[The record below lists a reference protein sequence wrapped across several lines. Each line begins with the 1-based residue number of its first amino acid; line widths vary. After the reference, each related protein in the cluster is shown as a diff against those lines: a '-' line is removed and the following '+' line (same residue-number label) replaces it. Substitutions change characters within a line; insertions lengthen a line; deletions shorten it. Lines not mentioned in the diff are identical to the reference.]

1 MQVTV
6 EATEGLERKMRVVVP
21 ASEVES
27 QVEAKIKQA
36 AQTVRLK
43 GFRPGKVPLKEVKR
57 RFGPGIRQEVSSE
70 VIQSSYG
77 VALRQEAINP
87 AGMPNIEEIKFD
99 EGQDLEYTAVFEIFP
114 EIEVVGYES
123 IAVERPVSEVT
134 EPDIDKM
141 IDSLRDQRMD
151 YSEVSRA
158 SALKDKVVV
167 DFEGFLDGEAF
178 EGGKAE
184 GADLILGSGSMI
196 PGFEDGILGM
206 SVGEEKEI
214 DVTFPEQYQAENL
227 AGKQTKFKIKLHTVL
242 EPKQPELNDEFFA
255 LFDVKEGGMDA
266 FRSEIKLN
274 MERELD
280 AAVKAKVKD
289 QVMAGLEAHNEVSLP
304 KALVEQEVNRMRQ
317 EAVQRFGGDGAVK
330 LDPSMLPAEMFSEQ
344 AEKRV
349 KLGLIVNSI
358 VETNKLVPDTD
369 KVRETIESLAASYE
383 QPEQVV
389 SYYYN
394 NEAQLSQ
401 VQNMVLE
408 EQIVDFVL
416 AKAVV
421 TDKVMPYEA
430 AVKKAEP
437 GEALESSDDAETA

>member
-1 MQVTV
+1 
-6 EATEGLERKMRVVVP
+6 
-21 ASEVES
+21 
-27 QVEAKIKQA
+27 
-36 AQTVRLK
+36 
-43 GFRPGKVPLKEVKR
+43 
-57 RFGPGIRQEVSSE
+57 
-70 VIQSSYG
+70 
-77 VALRQEAINP
+77 
-87 AGMPNIEEIKFD
+87 
-99 EGQDLEYTAVFEIFP
+99 
-114 EIEVVGYES
+114 
-123 IAVERPVSEVT
+123 
-134 EPDIDKM
+134 
-141 IDSLRDQRMD
+141 
-151 YSEVSRA
+151 
-158 SALKDKVVV
+158 
-167 DFEGFLDGEAF
+167 
-178 EGGKAE
+178 
-184 GADLILGSGSMI
+184 
-196 PGFEDGILGM
+196 M